1 MLKAKEEQVYTFS
14 QSKAGR
20 DMAVAAVMNALGL
33 TGLVPGVLPKSWSRG
48 WSQKQF
54 EPFANWPS
62 TGEIFENTYAPQ
74 LRSHFQG
81 ALSIFDVPFGV
92 GGFDFKDVGKYNSR
106 LSFACTT
113 AASTIMFN
121 GGTDAAIIPHGA
133 IPWQGQTRI
142 LFDWKRPS
150 DLQSVET
157 VVTQAQLELMG
168 ALHNSHHPALV
179 VFTDGI
185 NFVILQPWGH
195 AIQYYHTFFGIDDC
209 ISVNDAMRFIAHHL
223 LHICSK
229 DGAFNHLAPVPENS
243 ELSMELAP
251 LLAAKKELGEGDGL
265 VDQLQ
270 LDQDLP
276 LNDCLE
282 AVSNTILAWRKPNL
296 SYFS

>member
-1 MLKAKEEQVYTFS
+1 MYTFS

-20 DMAVAAVMNALGL
+20 DMAVAAKMHALGL

-48 WSQKQF
+48 WRQKQF

-62 TGEIFENTYAPQ
+62 VGEIYENTYAPQ
-74 LRSHFQG
+74 LYSHFEG
-81 ALSIFDVPFGV
+81 ALGTFDVPF
-92 GGFDFKDVGKYNSR
+92 GGFDFKDVRKYKNR

-113 AASTIMFN
+113 GASTIMFN

-142 LFDWKRPS
+142 LFDWKSPS
-150 DLQSVET
+150 DLKSVES

-168 ALHNSHHPALV
+168 ALHNSQHPALV
-179 VFTDGI
+179 VFTDGV

-195 AIQYYHTFFGIDDC
+195 AIQYYRTFFGTDDC
-209 ISVNDAMRFIAHHL
+209 ISVHDAMRFIVHHL

-229 DGAFNHLAPVPENS
+229 DGAFNHLASVPENS

-251 LLAAKKELGEGDGL
+251 LLVAKKELGEGDGL
-265 VDQLQ
+265 ADQLQ

-276 LNDCLE
+276 CNERLE
-282 AVSNTILAWRKPNL
+282 AVSNTHIGMERAQP
-296 SYFS
+296 FIF